1 MFESTFAS
9 RATNS
14 IDNTFSWQIINKG
27 LSPSLSIL
35 KVVHQIYQCCAIFWR
50 IQLIKKT
57 QQQEQLKKSKGKS
70 HLHHCTWSLIINSLL
85 ITTYNT
91 CIWKQSKT
99 VQLTSNRGKGGP
111 MVWTGLATITVSPSP
126 VNLIYQSTDDFTWF
140 FNEKV
145 DKYTDKL
152 KSALFPIKNYFLY
165 FCSNRKNVL
174 KLDKVFKCTYHYFLQ
189 PLLEL
194 PCTFDLLKDYKRKN
208 QQGNTPD
215 TNQ

>member
-57 QQQEQLKKSKGKS
+57 QQQEQLKKSNGKS
-70 HLHHCTWSLIINSLL
+70 HLHNCTWSLIINSLHYL
-85 ITTYNT
+85 QYLHL
-91 CIWKQSKT
+91 KT
-99 VQLTSNRGKGGP
+99 VQNIQLTSNRGKGGP

-126 VNLIYQSTDDFTWF
+126 VNLIYQSTDDFAWF
-140 FNEKV
+140 FDEKV

-152 KSALFPIKNYFLY
+152 KSALSPIKNYFLY
-165 FCSNRKNVL
+165 FCFNRKNVL
-174 KLDKVFKCTYHYFLQ
+174 KLDKVFRCTYHYFLQ

-194 PCTFDLLKDYKRKN
+194 PCTFDLLKD
-208 QQGNTPD
+208 
-215 TNQ
+215 